1 MVAEERGKGPR
12 DGQRERKRDGNGQ
25 GGKERKKE
33 KDGQRGGGHLLLS
46 LSHTLRILNE
56 VSVQERPGHAKAH
69 VYHHRFLSL
78 PPYTFFPHFLCHP
91 IYCKY
96 FPFVGL

>member
-1 MVAEERGKGPR
+1 MKKEGKDREMDRERERGMAMG
-12 DGQRERKRDGNGQ
+12 REGRR
-25 GGKERKKE
+25 GKKKKMDRE
-33 KDGQRGGGHLLLS
+33 GGGHLLLS